1 MRKRRMFPG
10 DRLMV
15 RLLRRRYLRAVRANG
30 GRLES
35 GELASDATA
44 RLSIDGI
51 HRLRETLAAERE
63 RMREHGQNRMADGL
77 TSAIRELES
86 RAQILDDLLR

>member
-30 GRLES
+30 GRS
-35 GELASDATA
+35 VGDYLASDATA
-44 RLSIDGI
+44 RLSIDGV
-51 HRLRETLAAERE
+51 HRLREKLIEERD
-63 RMREHGQNRMADGL
+63 RMRERGENRLADGL
-77 TSAIRELES
+77 TSAIRDLDS
-86 RAQILDDLLR
+86 RAQILDDMLR